1 MSHLTEA
8 SLDLE
13 SRACSPL
20 PRLTRLRHLRDFPPP
35 PTLLICV
42 RGLLMLNSGDPTRLP
57 EEPGRGD
64 LYDNVAGPRQHP
76 EIGDDYP
83 RVGVLTRLQ
92 EFVSYLALQLKCT
105 IDKTH
110 PPLNQL
116 DVGRQDVLHV
126 GVEGVRRL
134 DHVSEASRDENLK
147 PRDQR
152 VDGELGGVYEA
163 LSDNLVRLR
172 LDYLEAPQPPHRL
185 DYQVNRRFV
194 KTILSHHLDCVVPQR
209 VASDDQLGYEVLSV
223 ELVSPYRGPAYPLRA
238 DRGNQPQRSVGLLPD
253 EHVVT
258 RAETQIFREVT
269 RYRQRERRVPD
280 LLEPPHLVHAFYIP
294 VHTI

>member
-57 EEPGRGD
+57 EEPVRGD
-64 LYDNVAGPRQHP
+64 LYDNVAVPRQHP

-92 EFVSYLALQLKCT
+92 EFVSYLALHLKCT

-110 PPLNQL
+110 RPFNQL
-116 DVGRQDVLHV
+116 DVGGQEALH
-126 GVEGVRRL
+126 GRVEGLLRL
-134 DHVSEASRDENLK
+134 SRELLDADENPLLE
-147 PRDQR
+147 PRT
-152 VDGELGGVYEA
+152 L
-163 LSDNLVRLR
+163 
-172 LDYLEAPQPPHRL
+172 P
-185 DYQVNRRFV
+185 
-194 KTILSHHLDCVVPQR
+194 
-209 VASDDQLGYEVLSV
+209 
-223 ELVSPYRGPAYPLRA
+223 
-238 DRGNQPQRSVGLLPD
+238 LLPD
-253 EHVVT
+253 YLLRKVHDD
-258 RAETQIFREVT
+258 A
-269 RYRQRERRVPD
+269 PD
-280 LLEPPHLVHAFYIP
+280 LLQGLRGHP
-294 VHTI
+294 VP